1 MSSWE
6 KHNGI
11 FTVGLTGGIGSGK
24 STVAKIFESYNI
36 PRFDADKHAHN
47 IYLNNAELRSAV
59 VEKFGNGVALKN
71 HAGEIIDINRKE
83 LASKVFSDPSKLQE
97 LNSMVHPV
105 VSDGY
110 NKWLHSLPSSTPYV
124 IREAA
129 ILFESGANKGCDTV
143 ITISAIEDIR
153 LERAMLRDNSLESDV
168 LDRMSKQFSDSRR
181 ESLSDHIVQ
190 NNPEDELLP
199 QLEILHKKFI
209 EQALYSKNDL

>member
-1 MSSWE
+1 MNSWE

-24 STVAKIFESYNI
+24 STVANIFESYNI

-71 HAGEIIDINRKE
+71 KAGEIIDINRKE
-83 LASKVFSDPSKLQE
+83 LASIVFSDPSKLKE
-97 LNSMVHPV
+97 LNSMVHPAV
-105 VSDGY
+105 RDGY

-129 ILFESGANKGCDTV
+129 ILFESGANQGCDTV
-143 ITISAIEDIR
+143 VTISAREDVR
-153 LERAMLRDNSLESDV
+153 LQRAMLRDNSLESEV
-168 LDRMSKQFSDSRR
+168 LDRMSKQFSDSER

-199 QLEILHKKFI
+199 QLEILHKKFN
-209 EQALYSKNDL
+209 EQALSS